1 VRVTIKEDAVVY
13 EAGGD
18 EEAPGH
24 PGEFPA
30 GAPLAPGF
38 ELLEALE
45 DASPSKGE

>member
-13 EAGGD
+13 EAEG
-18 EEAPGH
+18 EAPGH
-24 PGEFPA
+24 RGEFPA

-45 DASPSKGE
+45 GASPDGRD